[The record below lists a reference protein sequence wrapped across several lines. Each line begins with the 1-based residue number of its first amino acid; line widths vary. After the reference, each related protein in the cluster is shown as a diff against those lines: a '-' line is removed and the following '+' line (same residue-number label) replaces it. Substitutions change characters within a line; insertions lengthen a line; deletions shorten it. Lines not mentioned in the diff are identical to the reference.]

1 MITMIEKKKILILF
15 EGPHIAY
22 SPTVIQLFDF
32 LNKEFDVYIYLFY
45 TSESQKLNI
54 ADKFIYFKH
63 NTGVK
68 QYISYIF
75 YKILLILKDKIVI
88 NYNNVIKG
96 KANQFFYRFKPL
108 SKLIKEEKF
117 DRIISVDIQNLLY
130 CSLLNVECDFLSLEL
145 CTNEEMLKDVNQ
157 KIIKTVLIQSEV
169 RYNYLF
175 GKNNI
180 NRFFIQNAP
189 IYYNV
194 QIPNNRRGFIYSG
207 TAWEPFGFFHCLEYI
222 DKNENEIMF
231 VQGALPSESSDKI
244 NAKYLHLK
252 ESGRLN
258 FIANYIPNDKV
269 VESILRFEI
278 GFCFY
283 NFDIEWINTFNYISA
298 PSGKLFKYL
307 AAGIPVICNDIIGFQ
322 FIRENSCGVLIKR
335 LDNDSIRIATE
346 QIRKN
351 YKEYSQNCIN
361 YAKQVSFDRA
371 IEPYLQYLR
380 NQMESKSTNS

>member
-1 MITMIEKKKILILF
+1 MLKIKKKILILF

-32 LNKEFDVYIYLFY
+32 LDKEYDVYIYLFY
-45 TSESQKLNI
+45 NVESQKLAI

-63 NTGVK
+63 NNK
-68 QYISYIF
+68 LEQYF
-75 YKILLILKDKIVI
+75 YFIYFKLLLFLKFEKVI
-88 NYNNVIKG
+88 KYNNSIPG
-96 KANQFFYRFKPL
+96 KSNQFFYRFKPL
-108 SKLIKEEKF
+108 SNLIIKEKF

-130 CSLLNVECDFLSLEL
+130 CSLLGVECDFLSLEL
-145 CTNEEMLKDVNQ
+145 CANEEMMKEVNQ
-157 KIIKTVLIQSEV
+157 KIINSVLIQSEV

-207 TAWEPFGFFHCLEYI
+207 TAWEPFGFFHCLDYI
-222 DKNENEIMF
+222 DKNENEILF
-231 VQGALPSESSDKI
+231 VQGALPSESIDKI
-244 NAKYLHLK
+244 NTKYFHLK
-252 ESGRLN
+252 ESGRL
-258 FIANYIPNDKV
+258 IYMDNYLSNDKV
-269 VESILRFEI
+269 VESMLGFEI

-322 FIRENSCGVLIKR
+322 FISENSCGVLIKR

-380 NQMESKSTNS
+380 NQLESKSTNS